1 MPREIRRP
9 RMTLHKPSGQA
20 RCRINGRDHY
30 LGPWGSAKAQH
41 EYDHLLR
48 QWTLKHGDMAGYRL
62 AVDDLAILYDDH
74 VAENYRGL
82 DGRPTSEVGAI
93 RLMLKHLVT
102 VHGRTLVC
110 EFGPRALKQVRERM
124 IEAGYVRSSINV
136 HIGRLKR
143 LFRWAVENELCPPT
157 VHQALCAV
165 SGIRAGRSRARE
177 SEPVRPVAE
186 GTISDTL
193 PFLPPVVQ
201 SMVRLQLLTGARPTE
216 VCTIRPCDVTMGK
229 DGVWCYRPEH
239 HKTEHHGKERRIYVG
254 PEGQDVL
261 RPFLDRGPEAFCF
274 QPAESEAWRN
284 AERRAS
290 RRSPM
295 TPSQAQRKP
304 KGRELR
310 DRYTKDSY
318 NRAVARACE
327 RAFGMPDELRNPE
340 RHVRAT
346 MTDAKEAV
354 RQVELNRLRAEAA
367 EWRRKHVWSPNQL
380 RHSRATILRERYGV
394 EAAQLVLGHADPGM
408 TLVYAERD
416 FQTAA
421 RIMSE
426 VG

>member
-9 RMTLHKPSGQA
+9 SMTLHKPTGLA
-20 RCRINGRDHY
+20 RVRVDGKDHY
-30 LGPWGSAKAQH
+30 LGKWGSAEAQRA
-41 EYDHLLR
+41 YDDLIR
-48 QWTLKHGDMAGYRL
+48 AWVLKHGDVSSHLLMVDELCIRFTDWAAEYYRRP
-62 AVDDLAILYDDH
+62 DGTPTTEPGNIR
-74 VAENYRGL
+74 VAMRSL
-82 DGRPTSEVGAI
+82 I
-93 RLMLKHLVT
+93 RL
-102 VHGRTLVC
+102 HGRTRVLD
-110 EFGPRALKQVRERM
+110 FGPLKLKEVRQAM
-124 IEAGYVRSSINV
+124 IDAGACRTNINRNI
-136 HIGRLKR
+136 HRIKR
-143 LFRWAVENELCPPT
+143 IFGWGVENELVPAS
-157 VHQALCAV
+157 VYQALLSV
-165 SGIRAGRSRARE
+165 SGLRAGRSKARE
-177 SEPVRPVAE
+177 SEPVLPVPE
-186 GTISDTL
+186 GTVTDTL

-216 VCTIRPCDVTMGK
+216 VCMIRPVDVTIGK

-239 HKTEHHGKERRIYVG
+239 HKTEHHGKERRIYIG

-261 RPFLDRGPEAFCF
+261 RPFLDRDPEAFCF
-274 QPAESEAWRN
+274 RPAESEAWRN

-290 RRSPM
+290 RQSPM

-327 RAFGMPDELRNPE
+327 RAFGMPKELRNPE
-340 RHVRAT
+340 RHIRAT
-346 MTDAKEAV
+346 MSDAKEAD
-354 RQVELNRLRAEAA
+354 RQAELNRLKAEAA